1 MELLFDFCL
10 IMSNFNTEK
19 SPAMNLDHLHPML
32 VHFPISLVIIGFLA
46 DLVLII
52 YKKELWLSKAGF
64 YLLLTGTIAA
74 LFSLLSGTFFTSE
87 LSGEAGE
94 IRETHELIAWIT
106 VAILVTASV
115 FQIILNIRKTDT
127 RYVRIISFWLY
138 GLGALSVSITGFYG
152 GTLVYNY
159 MMPL

>member
-1 MELLFDFCL
+1 
-10 IMSNFNTEK
+10 
-19 SPAMNLDHLHPML
+19 ML

-64 YLLLTGTIAA
+64 YLLVTGTIAA
-74 LFSLLSGTFFTSE
+74 IFSLLSGSLFTSE

-94 IRETHELIAWIT
+94 IRETHEMMAWIT
-106 VAILVTASV
+106 VVILVIASV
-115 FQIILNIRKTDT
+115 FQMILNIRKADS
-127 RYVRIISFWLY
+127 RYFRIISLWLY

>member
-1 MELLFDFCL
+1 
-10 IMSNFNTEK
+10 
-19 SPAMNLDHLHPML
+19 ML
-32 VHFPISLVIIGFLA
+32 VHFPIALVIIGFLA

-74 LFSLLSGTFFTSE
+74 IFALLSGALFTSE

-94 IRETHELIAWIT
+94 MRETHELMAWVT
-106 VAILVTASV
+106 VGLLVIASV
-115 FQIILNIRKTDT
+115 F
-127 RYVRIISFWLY
+127 RIIMNLRKADSRNFRLISLWVY
-138 GLGALSVSITGFYG
+138 GLAALSVSITGFYG

>member
-1 MELLFDFCL
+1 
-10 IMSNFNTEK
+10 MS
-19 SPAMNLDHLHPML
+19 LDHIHPML

-64 YLLLTGTIAA
+64 YLLVTGTIAA
-74 LFSLLSGTFFTSE
+74 IFSLLSGSLFTSE

-94 IRETHELIAWIT
+94 IRETHEMMAWIT
-106 VAILVTASV
+106 VVILVIASV
-115 FQIILNIRKTDT
+115 FQMILNIRKADS
-127 RYVRIISFWLY
+127 RYFRIISLWLY

-159 MMPL
+159 LMPL

>member
-1 MELLFDFCL
+1 
-10 IMSNFNTEK
+10 MS
-19 SPAMNLDHLHPML
+19 LDHLHPML

-46 DLVLII
+46 DLVLIV

-74 LFSLLSGTFFTSE
+74 IITLLSGALFTSE

-94 IRETHELIAWIT
+94 VQETHELMAWIT
-106 VAILVTASV
+106 VVVLVVASV
-115 FQIILNIRKTDT
+115 FQILMNIRKADSKNL
-127 RYVRIISFWLY
+127 RIISLVLY

-159 MMPL
+159 MVSL

>member
-1 MELLFDFCL
+1 
-10 IMSNFNTEK
+10 MSNFNKEK
-19 SPAMNLDHLHPML
+19 SPAMSLYHIHPML

-74 LFSLLSGTFFTSE
+74 LFSLLSGTLFTSE

-94 IRETHELIAWIT
+94 IRETHELMAWIT
-106 VAILVTASV
+106 VAILVIASV
-115 FQIILNIRKTDT
+115 FQILLNIRKADT
-127 RYVRIISFWLY
+127 RYFRIISLLLY

>member
-1 MELLFDFCL
+1 
-10 IMSNFNTEK
+10 MS
-19 SPAMNLDHLHPML
+19 LDHIHPML

-64 YLLLTGTIAA
+64 YLLVTGTIAA
-74 LFSLLSGTFFTSE
+74 IFSLLSGSLFTSE

-94 IRETHELIAWIT
+94 IRETHEMMAWIT
-106 VAILVTASV
+106 VVILVVASV
-115 FQIILNIRKTDT
+115 FQMILNIRKADS
-127 RYVRIISFWLY
+127 RYFRIISLWLY